1 MSEKHILSML
11 EQGTITVDEATGL
24 LEAIATSTVPAAL
37 GELAEDGA
45 SPPPESERTPVD
57 PDQVIPGSLAP
68 DAGRWKRIQQIS
80 LALSLIVLLF
90 SAWGLYRIYVRAD
103 ARITLGWVAV
113 LMVFLSA
120 ASGTAI
126 GFWLLTAPWLH
137 VRIHER
143 NGKRFAISLP
153 VPLTLAHW
161 GIKVARRYVDDETGT
176 YLDTSAEFLKA
187 MRREHGQAEPIVVNV
202 DEDGQRVQVY
212 IG

>member
-24 LEAIATSTVPAAL
+24 LEAIAASKTPASP
-37 GELAEDGA
+37 GELVEDGT
-45 SPPPESERTPVD
+45 SPPPESERTPVES
-57 PDQVIPGSLAP
+57 DQVIPGSLAP
-68 DAGRWKRIQQIS
+68 DAARWKRIQQIP
-80 LALSLIVLLF
+80 LALSLIVLLL

-113 LMVFLSA
+113 LMVFLA
-120 ASGTAI
+120 AVAGTAI

-143 NGKRFAISLP
+143 NGKRFAISMP

-161 GIKVARRYVDDETGT
+161 GIRIARRYVDDQTGT

-187 MRREHGQAEPIVVNV
+187 MPRERGQREPIVVNV